1 MSCLKCL
8 SILLAFLIYICMCN
22 STFVIFRETFTIFSG
37 GMPTEKG
44 AKSNC
49 ITVMVGKTT
58 TVLEMEHTV
67 VDFITLCENP
77 WTSGNIPFVL
87 DSY

>member
-1 MSCLKCL
+1 
-8 SILLAFLIYICMCN
+8 
-22 STFVIFRETFTIFSG
+22 
-37 GMPTEKG
+37 MPIEKG
-44 AKSNC
+44 SKSNC

-77 WTSGNIPFVL
+77 WTSGNNVFKNTVTK
-87 DSY
+87 

>member
-1 MSCLKCL
+1 
-8 SILLAFLIYICMCN
+8 
-22 STFVIFRETFTIFSG
+22 
-37 GMPTEKG
+37 MPTEKG

-58 TVLEMEHTV
+58 TVLEMEHAV

-77 WTSGNIPFVL
+77 WTSGNWNIYFCYLCKSVN
-87 DSY
+87 